1 MSVEHVAA
9 LICAWLISY
18 FAHSTLLIAATW
30 VAARKIPARLDR
42 LSEVV
47 WRLALVV
54 PVATALAQP
63 FLGFSAREV
72 GSAALEYAPTAMT
85 VSAVPSS
92 LWLLASAV
100 WIAVAV
106 TGLTQLWL
114 LHRSLGHMLAGRGF
128 LCGSRRASITSIVG
142 ESIRVSVVDALPV
155 PLALTTE
162 ICLPR
167 WVAQRMEPDEFRAV
181 VAHEAA
187 HVKRRDAVWRRA
199 AAIVCRV
206 FFFQPLNWL
215 TAARLRELSE
225 CICDEEAIGMTRSTL
240 PLASALERVASRR
253 LRTPAQLA
261 LVPAMDAGQSF
272 TVHRVMRILS
282 TSQLPQRHVGAAP
295 RSALV
300 LALSAVGF
308 VVAPKLSL
316 PEIAFQRYTINAEDP
331 AGRFT
336 PTVDKGRVIGGP
348 SGGRALDRRQFIQ
361 HRRPL
366 RRVDPAGDF
375 SLHLT
380 PTRGLSWKAR
390 KRGRETP

>member
-30 VAARKIPARLDR
+30 VATRKIPSRFDR

-47 WRLALVV
+47 WRLAFVL

-63 FLGFSAREV
+63 FLGIPAGEV
-72 GSAALEYAPTAMT
+72 GSAGLEYAPPAMT
-85 VSAVPSS
+85 VTAVPSP
-92 LWLLASAV
+92 LWLVVAAV

-106 TGLTQLWL
+106 AGLTQLWL
-114 LHRSLGHMLAGRGF
+114 LHRSLRRMLAGRGL
-128 LCGSRRASITSIVG
+128 LCGPRGDSITSIVG
-142 ESIRVSVVDALPV
+142 KSIRVSVVDALPV

-162 ICLPR
+162 ICLPE

-181 VAHEAA
+181 VAHEVA

-253 LRTPAQLA
+253 LRTPAHLA
-261 LVPAMDAGQSF
+261 VVPAMDAGQSF

-282 TSQLPQRHVGAAP
+282 TSELAQRHVGAGP
-295 RSALV
+295 RSALA
-300 LALSAVGF
+300 LAVSAVGF
-308 VVAPKLSL
+308 VVAPKISL
-316 PEIAFQRYTINAEDP
+316 PEIAFQPYTINAEDP

-336 PTVDKGRVIGGP
+336 LTVDKGRVIGGTV
-348 SGGRALDRRQFIQ
+348 GGGAPGPPPVLPQRRT
-361 HRRPL
+361 
-366 RRVDPAGDF
+366 AGRF
-375 SLHLT
+375 G
-380 PTRGLSWKAR
+380 P
-390 KRGRETP
+390 